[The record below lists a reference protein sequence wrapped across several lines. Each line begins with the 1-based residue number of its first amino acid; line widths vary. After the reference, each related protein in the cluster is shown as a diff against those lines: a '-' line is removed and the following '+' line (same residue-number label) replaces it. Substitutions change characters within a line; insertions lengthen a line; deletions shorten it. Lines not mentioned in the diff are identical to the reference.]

1 MRHLPGFRLVL
12 CAALLATVAACGP
25 ENSQSNGSTA
35 PVRLYGSDGNMLN
48 GVGALV
54 KNQPRLLNGMKGTAP
69 LIRLTE
75 DFKRRLRNIDP
86 NLKDLAY
93 AGESYD
99 AIVIVALATQLARTT
114 NPEVVK
120 DYIIGVTNF
129 GQQCTAVADCLRL
142 ARMGKD
148 LQYVGVTVKTGL
160 SEIGE
165 PSTTTYGTMHFDE
178 NNKINDVLTEYVGAG
193 APGTASAEPGPEPAK
208 PSSKATGAPL
218 IIGDL
223 TSHSGGNSE
232 SNPPIIAGAKL
243 ALKEINDAE
252 GVLEKPV
259 EWLTGDDGTDIEK
272 AKAQLKAH
280 LSAGAQVVLGPTT
293 SRVTAGIM
301 EEITSGKVIAIS
313 PSATSAQ
320 LSTVADEGR
329 FFRTAPSDV
338 LQGKALADV
347 ILRDGTKKISIIAM
361 KGPYGEGL
369 QINVRDELI
378 KAGVPSTQIQT
389 VNYEAPSDDTV
400 PLSLSEQVKAIK
412 AFAPDGVLII
422 GLDESAQV
430 VTQLATAGVDP
441 RKTAAPKAG

>member
-12 CAALLATVAACGP
+12 CAALLATVAGCGP
-25 ENSQSNGSTA
+25 DSDQNSSPTA

-54 KNQPRLLNGMKGTAP
+54 KNQPRLLDGMKGTAP

-75 DFKRRLRNIDP
+75 DFRRRLNNIDP
-86 NLKDLAY
+86 NLHDLAY

-99 AIVIVALATQLARTT
+99 AVVIAALATQLARTT
-114 NPEVVK
+114 DPEVVK
-120 DYIIGVTNF
+120 NYIVGVTNF
-129 GQQCTAVADCLRL
+129 GQPCTAVAECLNL
-142 ARMGKD
+142 AREGKD

-165 PSTTTYGTMHFDE
+165 PSTTTYGTMHFDT

-193 APGTASAEPGPEPAK
+193 APGTASAQPGPAPAK
-208 PSSKATGAPL
+208 PSTKPTGAPL

-232 SNPPIIAGAKL
+232 SNPPIYAGARL
-243 ALKEINDAE
+243 AIKEINDAE

-259 EWLTGDDGTDIEK
+259 QWLNGDDKTDIEK

-280 LSAGAQVVLGPTT
+280 ISAGAQIVLGPTT
-293 SRVTAGIM
+293 SRVTAGVM
-301 EEITSGKVIAIS
+301 EQITSSKVIAIS

-320 LSTVADEGR
+320 LSTVVDDGR

-347 ILRDGTKKISIIAM
+347 ILRDGTKRISIIAM
-361 KGPYGEGL
+361 KGAYGEGL

-378 KAGVPSTQIQT
+378 KAGVPSSAIQT
-389 VNYEAPSDDTV
+389 LNYDAPSDDAV
-400 PLSLSEQVKAIK
+400 AINVSEQVKSIK
-412 AFAPDGVLII
+412 GFAPDGVLVI

-430 VTQLATAGVDP
+430 LTQLATAGVDP
-441 RKTAAPKAG
+441 RKTPAPKAD